1 MSSPSKI
8 SRSVAH
14 SAVVRMYLVISSQ
27 RIGVAQVGPDFM
39 ILDEPMELPA
49 GRGELVV
56 EVDGNER
63 RRVVNLPDGLRASE
77 MRTQIAPA

>member
-1 MSSPSKI
+1 M
-8 SRSVAH
+8 H
-14 SAVVRMYLVISSQ
+14 LVIGSQ

-63 RRVVNLPDGLRASE
+63 RQVVNLPDGIHPTDLRT
-77 MRTQIAPA
+77 RIAAI